1 MNSTTQKFIRV
12 VDRGRFMKVVVVYT
26 GDSNDKV

>member
-1 MNSTTQKFIRV
+1 MNSATHQILRV

-26 GDSNDKV
+26 GDANDKV